1 MEVIRNMK
9 KDNGP
14 RYIWVNW
21 EKEILSFKPGEG
33 FEKIRFENKEKM
45 FEFAVEKSKAGF
57 MIQ

>member
-1 MEVIRNMK
+1 MK

-33 FEKIRFENKEKM
+33 FVKVRFENREQM
-45 FEFAVEKSKAGF
+45 FAFAVEKSKAGF
-57 MIQ
+57 MMQ

>member
-1 MEVIRNMK
+1 MK

-21 EKEILSFKPGEG
+21 EKEILSFHPEKG
-33 FEKIRFENKEKM
+33 FEKIRFENRNEM
-45 FEFAVEKSKAGF
+45 FAFAVEKSKAGF